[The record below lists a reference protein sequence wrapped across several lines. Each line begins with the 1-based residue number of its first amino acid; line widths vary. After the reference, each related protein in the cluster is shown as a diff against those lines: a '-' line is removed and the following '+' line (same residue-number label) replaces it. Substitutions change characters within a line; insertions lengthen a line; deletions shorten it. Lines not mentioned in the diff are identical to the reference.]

1 MKQIAT
7 KTFKSSLIMEGS
19 WGEQSLGEHESVMT
33 LYVSSDHTRGFI
45 EWDVPDLEELT
56 EIGLWFERDDKDPD
70 PSIHSVLTDYD
81 GVISLPSEAI
91 KMLEESGVYVGSQ
104 FK

>member
-1 MKQIAT
+1 MKQVAT

-19 WGEQSLGEHESVMT
+19 WGERSLGEHESVMA
-33 LYVSSDHTRGFI
+33 LYVTEDKTRGFI

-56 EIGLWFERDDKDPD
+56 EIGLWFDQDGDE
-70 PSIHSVLTDYD
+70 VLLTDYD
-81 GVISLPSEAI
+81 GVMSLPAEAV
-91 KMLEESGVYVGSQ
+91 KMLEDFGVRVGIE

>member
-19 WGEQSLGEHESVMT
+19 WGVQLLGEHESVMA
-33 LYVSSDHTRGFI
+33 LYVTADGKRGFI

-56 EIGLWFERDDKDPD
+56 EIGLWFDQDDEAPD

-81 GVISLPSEAI
+81 GVMSLPKQAVEI
-91 KMLEESGVYVGSQ
+91 LEQVGIYVGEE